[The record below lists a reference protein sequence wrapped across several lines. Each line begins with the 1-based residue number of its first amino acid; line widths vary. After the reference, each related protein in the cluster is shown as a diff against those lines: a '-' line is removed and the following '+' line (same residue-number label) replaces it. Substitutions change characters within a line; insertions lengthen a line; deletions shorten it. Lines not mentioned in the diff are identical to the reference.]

1 MVRCTGWGCRVRCTG
16 YAAKVQEA
24 GCAEV
29 KKLLKWKK
37 LTIHEAPKYK
47 ETRMAELLSPKEA

>member
-1 MVRCTGWGCRVRCTG
+1 MVRCTGWGCRVRCTPQP
-16 YAAKVQEA
+16 AKVQEA

>member
-1 MVRCTGWGCRVRCTG
+1 LQQAECGARVEG
-16 YAAKVQEA
+16 AAVQEA

>member
-1 MVRCTGWGCRVRCTG
+1 RVRCTPQ
-16 YAAKVQEA
+16 AAKVQEA